1 VVLLLSYMT
10 RAGVSPSPEVMEVIE
25 AIGRGEGGDT
35 LPPIGFVKVGS
46 TKTNA
51 VTAPAKQDKK
61 AKKDNKK
68 KESKVPA
75 A

>member
-1 VVLLLSYMT
+1 VRV
-10 RAGVSPSPEVMEVIE
+10 
-25 AIGRGEGGDT
+25 GDA
-35 LPPIGFVKVGS
+35 
-46 TKTNA
+46 KTNA

-61 AKKDNKK
+61 DKKDKKK

>member
-1 VVLLLSYMT
+1 
-10 RAGVSPSPEVMEVIE
+10 MEVIE
-25 AIGRGEGGDT
+25 AVGRGEGGDAP
-35 LPPIGFVKVGS
+35 LPPGYVRVGDA
-46 TKTNA
+46 KTNA

-61 AKKDNKK
+61 AKKAKKK

>member
-1 VVLLLSYMT
+1 
-10 RAGVSPSPEVMEVIE
+10 
-25 AIGRGEGGDT
+25 
-35 LPPIGFVKVGS
+35 VKVGS

-61 AKKDNKK
+61 AKKK